1 MNLVWSSRFTRAV
14 KRLAKSRPSVLDDLD
29 QTLRVLESAPHHPQ
43 LRTHKLKG
51 DLKDCWACSAGY
63 DFRLVFEFQK
73 NTKTKE
79 QEIHLLNAGT
89 HDEVY

>member
-1 MNLVWSSRFTRAV
+1 MKLVWSSRFTRAV
-14 KRLAKSRPSVLDDLD
+14 KRMAKIRPGVLDDLE
-29 QTLRVLESAPHHPQ
+29 QTLRLLESAPRHPS

-51 DLKDCWACSAGY
+51 ALKDCWACSAGY

-73 NTKTKE
+73 NPKSKE
-79 QEIHLLNAGT
+79 PEIHLLNAGT